1 MFSIIK
7 RSSAILAMLSSLAY
21 LNMLK
26 LSTLVLSRL
35 HTTYIPAP
43 FLGCTYSKLSGNF
56 LSSGCTKTTPDS
68 LEITNEVLLV
78 FKDPVDDFGFSVGAT
93 DMLSTLKY
101 KFN

>member
-1 MFSIIK
+1 
-7 RSSAILAMLSSLAY
+7 MLSSLAY

-35 HTTYIPAP
+35 HATYIPAP

-68 LEITNEVLLV
+68 LEITSEVLLV
-78 FKDPVDDFGFSVGAT
+78 FNDAVDAFDFSIGAT
-93 DMLSTLKY
+93 DMLSGLY
-101 KFN
+101 DQFN

>member
-1 MFSIIK
+1 
-7 RSSAILAMLSSLAY
+7 MLDSLVY

-26 LSTLVLSRL
+26 LLTLVLSRL

-68 LEITNEVLLV
+68 LEITSEVLLV
-78 FKDPVDDFGFSVGAT
+78 FKDAVDDFDFSIGAT
-93 DMLSTLKY
+93 DMLNGLY
-101 KFN
+101 DQFN